1 MPWRQEV
8 YLEVYSTFFPV
19 LSWFHL
25 ALLELKSAK
34 NAFIFLESYQLSWC
48 FSLLPIIWTSFFPW
62 FSFLLLFPYY
72 CCCLFACC
80 FCSSLFLCVL
90 LVFSLCVH
98 LIYSFLSCFL
108 FSFHVAVFSPTN
120 FHPNSLQR
128 ANVPFNFETCYR
140 NYERFKS
147 KQIYVNALVF
157 LFLFL

>member
-48 FSLLPIIWTSFFPW
+48 FSLFPIICSSFFLDVLSCYCSLIIVVACLPAV
-62 FSFLLLFPYY
+62 FVLLFSY
-72 CCCLFACC
+72 A
-80 FCSSLFLCVL
+80 FCWFI
-90 LVFSLCVH
+90 SLCVH

-108 FSFHVAVFSPTN
+108 FSFHVGFFSPTN
-120 FHPNSLQR
+120 FHPNSLQH

-157 LFLFL
+157 LFL

>member
-48 FSLLPIIWTSFFPW
+48 FSLFPIIWTSFFPW

-90 LVFSLCVH
+90 LVYFSLCSLNIFF
-98 LIYSFLSCFL
+98 LIL
-108 FSFHVAVFSPTN
+108 FPFFFPCRVFSPTN
-120 FHPNSLQR
+120 FHPNSLQH

-157 LFLFL
+157 LFL

>member
-48 FSLLPIIWTSFFPW
+48 FSLLPIIWTSFFLDFLSCYCSLIIAVACLPAVFVLFSYVFCW
-62 FSFLLLFPYY
+62 F
-72 CCCLFACC
+72 
-80 FCSSLFLCVL
+80 
-90 LVFSLCVH
+90 FSLCVH

-108 FSFHVAVFSPTN
+108 FSFHVAFFSPTN
-120 FHPNSLQR
+120 FHPNSLQH
-128 ANVPFNFETCYR
+128 ANVPFNFKTCYR

-157 LFLFL
+157 LFL